1 MKTPKTNEFPEITWE
16 RGDFVEKPDDYV
28 EVYCASGVSDDGR
41 EWGGSWIE
49 CCDEVEIED
58 IELEY
63 DPYDEDP
70 EPNYGGDF
78 DKSIQE
84 QQIENLKL
92 K

>member
-1 MKTPKTNEFPEITWE
+1 MKTVATDKLPEITWE
-16 RGDFVEKPDDYV
+16 RGDFVDRPDDYV
-28 EVYCASGVSDDGR
+28 NVYCAIGDSEDGR

-58 IELEY
+58 IECEY
-63 DPYDEDP
+63 NPYDEDP

-78 DKSIQE
+78 DKPIQE
-84 QQIENLKL
+84 QLIEAKKL